1 MQDPKVF
8 IDETGTSGQARHVIP
23 NAPMVTVGS
32 DSSNHI
38 AVQGEGIVSLHA
50 VIMRDGNALVLCD
63 QGAPGGTFV
72 NGLPITE
79 HELHEGDVV
88 EIGNL
93 KLRFGNE
100 AAVQHSPPP
109 SPDTLEPQPPPSLPS
124 AAESVEAPP
133 PDDRRPLRVLVA
145 AVVIAT
151 LSGFGFLAWHLGNR
165 TTKVE
170 APAGAE
176 SEPAAKSDP
185 ASVAVAEP
193 ANATSPKAEANTA
206 PMPTAPPTPSPTP
219 PPSPPKTEEK
229 PPAATPPVAN
239 APSEPLPLSVR
250 VWNLISQSGTAGG
263 PLMQLPSADGRLSKL
278 DQTIENAA
286 MQSAFTTWQ
295 GSMTELQ
302 AHYRQALERELRATI
317 SRPGQDASV
326 AALRVEINQI
336 KSASTFATIPTDA
349 PESLKKLRTTYL
361 LEAARLAKIRESALG
376 DLYDGYCNGL
386 TRYAS
391 DLNRDGQADMAAAI
405 NVLKR
410 AIQQGRIP
418 PQQSSI
424 PTPPSSD
431 EPLALAAKIKGTR
444 WTTEDASGKP
454 QGTIEFSEDSAR
466 ADSGI
471 RGLWTMT
478 GPRTIQWQ
486 DHEFVFDET
495 FRSFTGWWAV
505 PSEKRSGRRM
515 SAGPLNQ

>member
-1 MQDPKVF
+1 
-8 IDETGTSGQARHVIP
+8 
-23 NAPMVTVGS
+23 
-32 DSSNHI
+32 
-38 AVQGEGIVSLHA
+38 
-50 VIMRDGNALVLCD
+50 
-63 QGAPGGTFV
+63 
-72 NGLPITE
+72 
-79 HELHEGDVV
+79 
-88 EIGNL
+88 
-93 KLRFGNE
+93 
-100 AAVQHSPPP
+100 
-109 SPDTLEPQPPPSLPS
+109 
-124 AAESVEAPP
+124 
-133 PDDRRPLRVLVA
+133 
-145 AVVIAT
+145 
-151 LSGFGFLAWHLGNR
+151 
-165 TTKVE
+165 
-170 APAGAE
+170 
-176 SEPAAKSDP
+176 
-185 ASVAVAEP
+185 
-193 ANATSPKAEANTA
+193 
-206 PMPTAPPTPSPTP
+206 
-219 PPSPPKTEEK
+219 
-229 PPAATPPVAN
+229 
-239 APSEPLPLSVR
+239 
-250 VWNLISQSGTAGG
+250 
-263 PLMQLPSADGRLSKL
+263 
-278 DQTIENAA
+278 
-286 MQSAFTTWQ
+286 
-295 GSMTELQ
+295 MTELQ